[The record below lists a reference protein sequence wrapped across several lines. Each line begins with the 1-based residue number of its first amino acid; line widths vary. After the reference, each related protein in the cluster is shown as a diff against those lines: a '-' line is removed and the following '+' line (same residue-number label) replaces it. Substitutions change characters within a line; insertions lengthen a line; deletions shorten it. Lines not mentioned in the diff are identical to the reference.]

1 MADAP
6 AIHPLRQRMIED
18 MSMRGLAAATQ
29 RNYLRVVRACA
40 KFIGKP
46 PGDLNFDDARAFQ
59 LHLMKDGASISS
71 INSHAIALRFFFR
84 VTLRKTGARD
94 LISLMTPPQRIPEVL
109 TPDEVAAILEHAPS
123 LKWRAALSVAYG
135 AGLRAAEV
143 CNLKVADIDGA
154 QMRLR
159 VLMGKRRK
167 DRYAK
172 LSPGLLDLC
181 GLGGKARVRR
191 SGCFRHGCRLTRR

>member
-6 AIHPLRQRMIED
+6 QIHPLRQRMIED

-40 KFIGKP
+40 KHAGKQ
-46 PGDLNFDDARAFQ
+46 PGDLTFDDARAFQ
-59 LHLMKDGASISS
+59 IHLMRSGASVSS

-84 VTLRKTGARD
+84 VTLRQPGARD

-109 TPDEVAAILEHAPS
+109 TPGEVAAILEHAPS
-123 LKWRAALSVAYG
+123 LKWRAALCVAYG

-143 CNLKVADIDGA
+143 CNLKIGDIDSK
-154 QMRLR
+154 QMLIR
-159 VLMGKRRK
+159 VEQGKRYK
-167 DRYAK
+167 DRFAK
-172 LSPGLLDLC
+172 LSPGLLDLLRLWWKC
-181 GLGGKARVRR
+181 GRP
-191 SGCFRHGCRLTRR
+191 